1 MWQVYRNICTWSRKR
16 AVWCEPG
23 WKHAAPPLLLSLRC
37 CWSAEPNGAPRIRCT
52 AHTVWGGSASP
63 PPNRVMMVIFK
74 WFFFKK
80 KEKVYFLICTK
91 WERTTPPLRSSDHSL
106 GGGCRSPADSG
117 DASTV
122 SAFAPCPGRAV
133 WWRATYAHTKPH
145 AVLKANDK
153 QTKCLTLSWGG
164 SHWGSPCQTKLQS
177 SYSSR
182 RFSSLDPPPFPRRLH
197 SQQCT
202 GTHQTVDTKY
212 PNKCGFAP
220 SEWMSW
226 KIKWRRLSSALWFL

>member
-1 MWQVYRNICTWSRKR
+1 MQ
-16 AVWCEPG
+16 
-23 WKHAAPPLLLSLRC
+23 HLLSSSLY
-37 CWSAEPNGAPRIRCT
+37 AAVDLLNQT
-52 AHTVWGGSASP
+52 ALQEFDALLTQCGVDQPLHRLTEWWWWFL
-63 PPNRVMMVIFK
+63 NKILKRFF
-74 WFFFKK
+74 FFFKK